1 MYIANVS
8 RNIAGS
14 LSLTNRPLKYQ
25 SEMQEL
31 STVPNLLL
39 QIQERKSKSKVW
51 GTSVSREFA
60 DEIDEF
66 LIKHNVTKVAVITAG
81 FEALKAQYEK

>member
-1 MYIANVS
+1 M
-8 RNIAGS
+8 
-14 LSLTNRPLKYQ
+14 
-25 SEMQEL
+25 
-31 STVPNLLL
+31 
-39 QIQERKSKSKVW
+39 ERKEDTPERERKRTYEAKHKEERKAKSKVW

>member
-1 MYIANVS
+1 MERKEYTPERERKRTYEA
-8 RNIAGS
+8 
-14 LSLTNRPLKYQ
+14 KHK
-25 SEMQEL
+25 E
-31 STVPNLLL
+31 
-39 QIQERKSKSKVW
+39 ERKSKSKVW

>member
-1 MYIANVS
+1 MERKEDTPERERKRTYEAKHKEV
-8 RNIAGS
+8 
-14 LSLTNRPLKYQ
+14 
-25 SEMQEL
+25 
-31 STVPNLLL
+31 
-39 QIQERKSKSKVW
+39 RKSKSKVW

-60 DEIDEF
+60 VEIDEF

>member
-1 MYIANVS
+1 MERKEDTPERERKRTYEE
-8 RNIAGS
+8 
-14 LSLTNRPLKYQ
+14 KHK
-25 SEMQEL
+25 E
-31 STVPNLLL
+31 
-39 QIQERKSKSKVW
+39 ERKSKSKVW